1 MDKIETAKHLLE
13 RIGMPPQQQSTLCCL
28 TLLAMANI
36 KKEGKFEDATNEWI
50 RIHDVIEFIDKEY
63 GILYAE
69 VVKHS
74 ANRLCT
80 ISAPPP

>member
-50 RIHDVIEFIDKEY
+50 RIHDVIEFIDPK
-63 GILYAE
+63 IR
-69 VVKHS
+69 KQS
-74 ANRLCT
+74 QWQ
-80 ISAPPP
+80 SQWQ